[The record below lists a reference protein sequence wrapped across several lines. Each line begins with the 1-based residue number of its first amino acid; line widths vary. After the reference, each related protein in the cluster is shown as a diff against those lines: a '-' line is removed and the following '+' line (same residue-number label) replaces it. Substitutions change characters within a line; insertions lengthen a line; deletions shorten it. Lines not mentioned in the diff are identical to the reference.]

1 MRASLVLAVF
11 FLTAFSVAFGA
22 ARADSV
28 ADLARPSSTIPGC
41 VNDWNPL
48 DHVTQTCEGK
58 AEAQIWQ
65 ERATAINTAR
75 DVITDA
81 SRDPDHA
88 DQAAVLNALST
99 LASAADAI
107 AATYHPSPRDPD
119 PFAATLAWMRLRF
132 QAFQLPIPASLGDGF
147 REFFGILKNPALLRV
162 ERNTAYDRSAI
173 LAGAL
178 SEAVTDSIDQIVQAT
193 DAAVL
198 AAHQAAVVAARS
210 AEDGHYNAAAAGSA
224 IRAAAGVDHAAL
236 AEGQI
241 QILDEVLAQ
250 HPAESGYAA
259 RTGRKLAAI
268 PKGLLGLVGLCVFL
282 VVISFKQRMIRFGLR
297 SAVEGSLLFMAAAI
311 VSWLP
316 VVLLF
321 AIGVLPGGIVPG
333 LLWLALFGVL
343 FTGGARLLPARLRS
357 GWFSFLG
364 LFGGG
369 DRSAG
374 STHGTARFG
383 EAQDAIAAGHLAPA
397 APADAFVLGWLRG
410 TGHLPDGRFRQGG
423 HILTC
428 APTGAGKGIG
438 AVMPNLLD
446 YPGSAFVLDLKGE
459 TYAVTARARREA
471 GQDVFLIDPF
481 GITGAPRHA
490 MNWLDALDPED
501 PDVVALA
508 GSLAEMLVVSSG
520 SEHDPHWNDTARE
533 LLRGLLI
540 YIAGLPP
547 ERRSMSTL
555 REIVTAAEDD
565 WAEILADMLA
575 DPARGQRIVARA
587 ATAHL
592 NRPEKE
598 RGSVLSTLV
607 RHTAWLDDPRLAA
620 AFNRSDFDLRDL
632 KRRRM
637 TVYLAVP
644 PNRLRACLGFVRG
657 FIGLALDAM
666 TAVPGHST
674 QEQPRQ
680 GHPAQG
686 RPSEGRPAEGQVA
699 QGNPTQSHLAQG
711 TPSHNQP
718 MMRVAFFLDE
728 FGQLGRMD
736 SLADNITLLRGYG
749 AQFWLFVQDLSQLK
763 AVYPRWQSFLAN
775 TTQQYFGTADY
786 DTARYISDALGQFT
800 IRYRTTSQSSQ
811 TGFSTR
817 PGGGSAGS
825 GEHLQGRSL
834 LTPDEVMRLG
844 PTRPIVMISGEAPH
858 LLDRIDYRTDAPYA
872 GRFDPNPMHQA
883 QEAAQ

>member
-1 MRASLVLAVF
+1 
-11 FLTAFSVAFGA
+11 
-22 ARADSV
+22 
-28 ADLARPSSTIPGC
+28 
-41 VNDWNPL
+41 
-48 DHVTQTCEGK
+48 
-58 AEAQIWQ
+58 
-65 ERATAINTAR
+65 
-75 DVITDA
+75 
-81 SRDPDHA
+81 
-88 DQAAVLNALST
+88 
-99 LASAADAI
+99 
-107 AATYHPSPRDPD
+107 
-119 PFAATLAWMRLRF
+119 
-132 QAFQLPIPASLGDGF
+132 
-147 REFFGILKNPALLRV
+147 
-162 ERNTAYDRSAI
+162 
-173 LAGAL
+173 
-178 SEAVTDSIDQIVQAT
+178 
-193 DAAVL
+193 
-198 AAHQAAVVAARS
+198 
-210 AEDGHYNAAAAGSA
+210 
-224 IRAAAGVDHAAL
+224 
-236 AEGQI
+236 
-241 QILDEVLAQ
+241 
-250 HPAESGYAA
+250 
-259 RTGRKLAAI
+259 
-268 PKGLLGLVGLCVFL
+268 
-282 VVISFKQRMIRFGLR
+282 
-297 SAVEGSLLFMAAAI
+297 
-311 VSWLP
+311 
-316 VVLLF
+316 
-321 AIGVLPGGIVPG
+321 
-333 LLWLALFGVL
+333 
-343 FTGGARLLPARLRS
+343 LPARLRS

-364 LFGGG
+364 LFGGAG
-369 DRSAG
+369 TSAG

-446 YPGSAFVLDLKGE
+446 YHGSAFVLDLKGE
-459 TYAVTARARREA
+459 TYAVTARARRDA
-471 GQDVFLIDPF
+471 GHDVFLIDPF

-490 MNWLDALDPED
+490 LNWLDALDPED

-520 SEHDPHWNDTARE
+520 NENDPHWNDTARE

-540 YIAGLPP
+540 YVAGLPP

-565 WAEILADMLA
+565 WAEVLADMLA

-620 AFNRSDFDLRDL
+620 AFGRSDFDLRDL

-657 FIGLALDAM
+657 LIGLALDAM

-674 QEQPRQ
+674 HGHPDQPRPPE
-680 GHPAQG
+680 GHPD
-686 RPSEGRPAEGQVA
+686 
-699 QGNPTQSHLAQG
+699 QSHLAQG

-718 MMRVAFFLDE
+718 TMRVAFFLDE

-817 PGGGSAGS
+817 PAAVRRGRANTSRGG
-825 GEHLQGRSL
+825 
-834 LTPDEVMRLG
+834 PC
-844 PTRPIVMISGEAPH
+844 
-858 LLDRIDYRTDAPYA
+858 
-872 GRFDPNPMHQA
+872 
-883 QEAAQ
+883 

>member
-11 FLTAFSVAFGA
+11 FLTAFSVASEA

-28 ADLARPSSTIPGC
+28 ADLARPSSTIPRC

-58 AEAQIWQ
+58 AEAQLWQ

-88 DQAAVLNALST
+88 DQPAVLNALST

-107 AATYHPSPRDPD
+107 SATYHPGPRDPD
-119 PFAATLAWMRLRF
+119 AFAATLAWMRLRF
-132 QAFQLPIPASLGDGF
+132 QDFQLPIPASLGDGF
-147 REFFGILKNPALLRV
+147 REFLGILKNPALLRV
-162 ERNTAYDRSAI
+162 DRNTAYDRSAI

-178 SEAVTDSIDQIVQAT
+178 SEAVTDSIEQVVQAT

-198 AAHQAAVVAARS
+198 AAHQVAFVAARS
-210 AEDGHYNAAAAGSA
+210 AEDGVYKSAAAASA
-224 IRAAAGVDHAAL
+224 IRAAAGADHAAL

-259 RTGRKLAAI
+259 RTGRNLAAI

-282 VVISFKQRMIRFGLR
+282 VGISFKQRMIRFGMR

-321 AIGVLPGGIVPG
+321 AIGILPGGLIPG

-343 FTGGARLLPARLRS
+343 FTGGTRLLPARLRS

-364 LFGGG
+364 LFGSR
-369 DRSAG
+369 DTSAG

-471 GQDVFLIDPF
+471 GHDVFLIDPF

-490 MNWLDALDPED
+490 MNWLDALDPDD

-520 SEHDPHWNDTARE
+520 TEHDPHWNDTARE

-540 YIAGLPP
+540 YVAGLPP
-547 ERRSMSTL
+547 KRRSMSTL
-555 REIVTAAEDD
+555 REIVTAPEDD
-565 WAEILADMLA
+565 WAEVLADMLA

-637 TVYLAVP
+637 TIYLAVP

-666 TAVPGHST
+666 TAV
-674 QEQPRQ
+674 Q

-686 RPSEGRPAEGQVA
+686 RQAEDRSPENISADRV
-699 QGNPTQSHLAQG
+699 TQALQA
-711 TPSHNQP
+711 T
-718 MMRVAFFLDE
+718 RVAFFLDE

-844 PTRPIVMISGEAPH
+844 PTRPIVMISGEAPY
-858 LLDRIDYRTDAPYA
+858 LLDRIDYLTDAPYA
-872 GRFDPNPMHQA
+872 GRFDPNPMHA
-883 QEAAQ
+883 AAAAQ

>member
-11 FLTAFSVAFGA
+11 LLTASSFASGA

-41 VNDWNPL
+41 VNDWNAL

-58 AEAQIWQ
+58 AEAQLWQ

-81 SRDPDHA
+81 SRNPDHA

-107 AATYHPSPRDPD
+107 TATYHPGPRDPD
-119 PFAATLAWMRLRF
+119 AFAATLAWMRLRF
-132 QAFQLPIPASLGDGF
+132 QDYQLPIPASLGDGF
-147 REFFGILKNPALLRV
+147 REFLGILKNPALLRV

-178 SEAVTDSIDQIVQAT
+178 SEAVTESIEQVVQAT

-224 IRAAAGVDHAAL
+224 IRAAAGADHVAL

-241 QILDEVLAQ
+241 HILDEVLAR

-343 FTGGARLLPARLRS
+343 FTGGTRLLPARLRS

-490 MNWLDALDPED
+490 MNWLDALDPDD

-540 YIAGLPP
+540 YVAGLPP

-565 WAEILADMLA
+565 WAEVLADMLA

-644 PNRLRACLGFVRG
+644 PEPPPRLSRFCARLYLPRPRCDDSRAG
-657 FIGLALDAM
+657 ALH
-666 TAVPGHST
+666 PGA
-674 QEQPRQ
+674 P
-680 GHPAQG
+680 
-686 RPSEGRPAEGQVA
+686 
-699 QGNPTQSHLAQG
+699 
-711 TPSHNQP
+711 
-718 MMRVAFFLDE
+718 
-728 FGQLGRMD
+728 
-736 SLADNITLLRGYG
+736 
-749 AQFWLFVQDLSQLK
+749 
-763 AVYPRWQSFLAN
+763 
-775 TTQQYFGTADY
+775 
-786 DTARYISDALGQFT
+786 
-800 IRYRTTSQSSQ
+800 
-811 TGFSTR
+811 
-817 PGGGSAGS
+817 GS
-825 GEHLQGRSL
+825 GAPFRRTPGRG
-834 LTPDEVMRLG
+834 TGR
-844 PTRPIVMISGEAPH
+844 TRQSDSEPPRTGELIS
-858 LLDRIDYRTDAPYA
+858 
-872 GRFDPNPMHQA
+872 
-883 QEAAQ
+883 